1 MIWIHHFFFQ
11 EDSCLFEK
19 FIQKLLIC
27 YVVKVFTIKISYEEY
42 NWFFRPVAQSF
53 H

>member
-1 MIWIHHFFFQ
+1 MIWIHRFFQ
-11 EDSCLFEK
+11 EDSCLYEK

-27 YVVKVFTIKISYEEY
+27 YVVKIFTIKISYEEY